1 MKVALNEVKTG
12 YAAIKR
18 KAFAEYKLGN
28 YEASLSYVDKAVT
41 IASQIMWRY
50 ADDELDDLLFNISSK
65 VIKKRQTDYYAD
77 NKKVVFYDYFGSTFI
92 LAIQYIKALVNS
104 NHEILY
110 IYEEQ
115 EWDLNVSVIDVMKQ
129 FPQVQVKIIS
139 KKINRVDKLPEIY
152 NSILS
157 FRASKLFIHI
167 NTLSHF
173 IPVLF
178 ILPSDITKYYINL
191 GDHAFWLGSKGID
204 YSFEFRSFGATVS
217 YEKRGLKKEQLLLL
231 PYYPIENGFKFQGF
245 PIETGDKV
253 VIFSGGDFYKMV
265 DSQNTYW
272 TLVKNVLE
280 HNPNAIIFFA
290 NKVSNEEGLKF
301 LDNFIVSNNFQERFI
316 LIGFRPDINEV
327 FARCDIFMGT
337 CPMSGGLM
345 SQYAG
350 VNFKPILQYY
360 PKELFAFEETESMI
374 CFNKTMKISFTDKVE
389 FLNEAKHLIDDST
402 YRIKKGQEI
411 NECMITES
419 QFNSLFEKSIQT
431 NVSQVN
437 IENVNVSYLHLE
449 KWWLEV
455 NNKGF
460 SDVGRFIMGIL
471 GFNSIFFVPSL
482 IIRYNF
488 NRLYSKFL
496 RKH

>member
-231 PYYPIENGFKFQGF
+231 PYYPMR
-245 PIETGDKV
+245 
-253 VIFSGGDFYKMV
+253 MV
-265 DSQNTYW
+265 LNFRDSQ
-272 TLVKNVLE
+272 
-280 HNPNAIIFFA
+280 
-290 NKVSNEEGLKF
+290 LKP
-301 LDNFIVSNNFQERFI
+301 E
-316 LIGFRPDINEV
+316 
-327 FARCDIFMGT
+327 
-337 CPMSGGLM
+337 
-345 SQYAG
+345 
-350 VNFKPILQYY
+350 
-360 PKELFAFEETESMI
+360 
-374 CFNKTMKISFTDKVE
+374 
-389 FLNEAKHLIDDST
+389 
-402 YRIKKGQEI
+402 IK
-411 NECMITES
+411 
-419 QFNSLFEKSIQT
+419 L
-431 NVSQVN
+431 
-437 IENVNVSYLHLE
+437 
-449 KWWLEV
+449 
-455 NNKGF
+455 
-460 SDVGRFIMGIL
+460 
-471 GFNSIFFVPSL
+471 
-482 IIRYNF
+482 
-488 NRLYSKFL
+488 
-496 RKH
+496 